1 MQQDESGVVLLVAAE
16 SDGDLVA
23 PAAEHEA
30 PHQDRLVGED
40 EGFSAARIL
49 HGHLLAL
56 QHAHI
61 EHLKQKITHRALSLH
76 IWRNA
81 RMNAFIC
88 IHSLNNSYLED
99 FSHKHCTWK
108 KKGHSAQLLTY
119 GVPVH
124 SRWDLK

>member
-76 IWRNA
+76 ICAALEWTRL
-81 RMNAFIC
+81 FVSTLWT
-88 IHSLNNSYLED
+88 IHTLKTFHTNTE
-99 FSHKHCTWK
+99 HEK
-108 KKGHSAQLLTY
+108 KKGHGAQLLTY